1 MAITEIT
8 VSKIYVLAT
17 EPTNKV
23 KDRFWFDTTNNLL
36 KRYDGSSWK
45 PISVSSDDVAVL
57 SDGSKISLT
66 NYLNTQIAALVEGI
80 DSKQDKLSYYSETSG
95 DTPSATISVA
105 NIKLTGKVAEG
116 QSTTASG
123 GSSHA
128 EGTGTTASGL
138 ASHAEGWYTIASGQ
152 YSHAEGQSTT
162 ASSYGSHAEGTNT
175 IASGQYSHAEGRST
189 TAKGDY
195 QHAQGKFNIEDA
207 NDKYADIV
215 GNGSSSSARSNAATV
230 SWDGISWSQSD
241 VRAGGTDQD
250 NAIHSLNSKA
260 NDSDVVKLTGDQT
273 ISGIKEFETIRI
285 NPGYFYEPTIL
296 GYKIV
301 NGGGLL
307 TSTLTVGHLQNEHLQ
322 FNSEDLQVISSSN
335 GGLITSLSISGIEG
349 NSDLS
354 FKTTQI
360 NPGEKGSNITISAGD
375 TNAQDKQGGTI
386 NISAG
391 DNTSSTVP
399 NSGGSIT
406 LNGGTPSSAGGT
418 AIFRGGSG
426 TQSGG
431 GMVIANGG
439 NDGTGGNISIQAG
452 GGMGGNGNI
461 ILGNANNIY
470 FNADAIAGD
479 LVDSTISSSSLN
491 THIPTSKAVYD
502 ALQTASTGLEYIKEK
517 QGENNVDTI
526 ITTAVGDPDGANTAG
541 NVLITTGKDQA
552 SGGKITI
559 TTAGGTSSGASSK
572 NIDINTGNTVYNS
585 GDVNISTGTSQFSTS
600 GDINLTTGE
609 CEDATKLCGNIN
621 LKTGG
626 INGNP
631 GNINIETQNTGSI
644 TLKGGTGHLIKILED
659 GIILNSGNN
668 VVDNAGLA
676 TGNQTTASGW
686 YSHTEGFFTTA
697 SGDSSHAEGIGT
709 TASSECQHVQGKYNI
724 IDNNN
729 VYANIIGNGT
739 SDIRNN
745 AQTVSWNG
753 ISWSQTDVRAGG
765 TDQYSAA
772 HSLSNKQDKLSTYSE
787 TIPTD
792 TSYPEEVVITAKG
805 QQFVASNGAGKIT
818 LSATDSTDSGDG
830 FSAGTINLNA
840 SKVQQN
846 GVDIAT
852 ATDLANKQN
861 KLLYY
866 SETSGDTPS
875 ATISVANIKLNGRV
889 AEGNSTTASGSFS
902 HAEGRNTTA
911 SGDYSHAE
919 GSSTTASGIY
929 SRAGGFKTTASGN
942 GSHAEG
948 NRTTASGNGSHTEG
962 YNTTAS
968 SDYQHAQGKYN
979 IEDAN
984 DKYADIIGN
993 GSDEDTR
1000 SNAATVSWDGIS
1012 WSQTDVRAG
1021 GTDQDSA
1028 TYSLAALS
1036 EGKQDKLVFYREE
1049 DTSTRQEALIRG
1061 ADSFSILSTNKG
1073 LILDGNNGGITI
1085 KNGTIK
1091 DQDLIYIESNVFGA
1105 GRSIISIANSIWNDD
1120 AILFNIE
1127 GEVIKISDAL
1137 LIPQIKNKQNSTD
1150 TALNTINKTIVGAI
1164 NELRKSIIGAFD
1176 PITDVWTA
1184 TTASTLTSI
1193 ISDATYANTPG
1204 RILISPKITNTGAIK
1219 VGDNITDISKA
1230 FPLYP
1235 DQIVSFTFSDIN
1247 NFKVAADSVNDG
1259 FNYIIEFSVIS
1270 PYTSQ
1275 TTE

>member
-36 KRYDGSSWK
+36 KRYTGSSWK

-80 DSKQDKLSYYSETSG
+80 DSKQDKLNYYTENISSKSANISINKSTIGLSETKGITLTAGNSG
-95 DTPSATISVA
+95 DPE
-105 NIKLTGKVAEG
+105 NIGLKLNSSSIILD
-116 QSTTASG
+116 STDPLIG
-123 GSSHA
+123 
-128 EGTGTTASGL
+128 GTT
-138 ASHAEGWYTIASGQ
+138 
-152 YSHAEGQSTT
+152 
-162 ASSYGSHAEGTNT
+162 N
-175 IASGQYSHAEGRST
+175 
-189 TAKGDY
+189 
-195 QHAQGKFNIEDA
+195 
-207 NDKYADIV
+207 
-215 GNGSSSSARSNAATV
+215 
-230 SWDGISWSQSD
+230 
-241 VRAGGTDQD
+241 
-250 NAIHSLNSKA
+250 
-260 NDSDVVKLTGDQT
+260 
-273 ISGIKEFETIRI
+273 
-285 NPGYFYEPTIL
+285 
-296 GYKIV
+296 
-301 NGGGLL
+301 LL
-307 TSTLTVGHLQNEHLQ
+307 TIETSSKG
-322 FNSEDLQVISSSN
+322 SISSLS
-335 GGLITSLSISGIEG
+335 GDLISKSITSLSTDTQLPTSKAVKTELDKKQNSTDNTLTTTAKTITGAINELSADKQATLETYKEKQGPNNNDIIITSTNTDGITGDITLTTDGGSISSPGNIKLECGSGSTGGSIDIIGGVGGHPGNINLEISGESGSG
-349 NSDLS
+349 NGNGHINLKAANVSSGTGGDINLS
-354 FKTTQI
+354 AGHSSNNTGGDINITSGQGPITSGDINLIAESSSTSSGGNINLKINDSGNGTAGNITLTSGDSSSEDGGKITLTAGETTGNYQAF
-360 NPGEKGSNITISAGD
+360 GSN
-375 TNAQDKQGGTI
+375 
-386 NISAG
+386 
-391 DNTSSTVP
+391 
-399 NSGGSIT
+399 IT
-406 LNGGTPSSAGGT
+406 LNGGNSTTGAGGAVEIEGGT
-418 AIFRGGSG
+418 GNSTSGNGGNVKIKGGTGDQSDGSYITIEGGIGTSRSGGNIDIKGGGAWIDGGSIGISGGTGGTGNGGSINISGGSG
-426 TQSGG
+426 TVQ
-431 GMVIANGG
+431 
-439 NDGTGGNISIQAG
+439 GGNIDITAG
-452 GGMGGNGNI
+452 SAIGENSESGKIKLNVPDNSGIVVDKDFIELNYKGDNSVPPELRNWRFYIGGSGSGNTTDFSN
-461 ILGNANNIY
+461 
-470 FNADAIAGD
+470 
-479 LVDSTISSSSLN
+479 SKTSSLYLGYGDYSTNINLGGSNSNATINICSAGSSNNNVINIGTAKTTNYINIGPSDGHSEYSTLTLNCERLSGKTFN
-491 THIPTSKAVYD
+491 TELTSTADNNHIPTSKAVYD
-502 ALQTASTGLEYIKEK
+502 A
-517 QGENNVDTI
+517 
-526 ITTAVGDPDGANTAG
+526 
-541 NVLITTGKDQA
+541 
-552 SGGKITI
+552 
-559 TTAGGTSSGASSK
+559 
-572 NIDINTGNTVYNS
+572 
-585 GDVNISTGTSQFSTS
+585 
-600 GDINLTTGE
+600 
-609 CEDATKLCGNIN
+609 
-621 LKTGG
+621 
-626 INGNP
+626 
-631 GNINIETQNTGSI
+631 
-644 TLKGGTGHLIKILED
+644 
-659 GIILNSGNN
+659 
-668 VVDNAGLA
+668 
-676 TGNQTTASGW
+676 
-686 YSHTEGFFTTA
+686 
-697 SGDSSHAEGIGT
+697 
-709 TASSECQHVQGKYNI
+709 
-724 IDNNN
+724 
-729 VYANIIGNGT
+729 
-739 SDIRNN
+739 
-745 AQTVSWNG
+745 
-753 ISWSQTDVRAGG
+753 
-765 TDQYSAA
+765 
-772 HSLSNKQDKLSTYSE
+772 LSNKQDKLSTYSE

-875 ATISVANIKLNGRV
+875 ATISVDNIKLNGKV
-889 AEGNSTTASGSFS
+889 AEGNNTKALGNYS
-902 HAEGRNTTA
+902 HAEGNNTKALGNYSHAEGNNTTA
-911 SGDYSHAE
+911 SGYCSHAEGNNTTASGANSHAEGFATEASGNYSHAE
-919 GSSTTASGIY
+919 GVGTTASGEY
-929 SRAGGFKTTASGN
+929 
-942 GSHAEG
+942 SHAEG
-948 NRTTASGNGSHTEG
+948 NDTI
-962 YNTTAS
+962 AS
-968 SDYQHAQGKYN
+968 SKYQHAQGKFN

-984 DKYADIIGN
+984 NNYADIIGN
-993 GSDEDTR
+993 GSSASAR

-1085 KNGTIK
+1085 RNSTIK
-1091 DQDLIYIESNVFGA
+1091 DQDLIYIESNTFGA
-1105 GRSIISIANSIWNDD
+1105 GRSIISIANSTWNDD

-1150 TALNTINKTIVGAI
+1150 TALNTTDKTIVGAI

-1275 TTE
+1275 SIQTTE